1 MRRATAAA
9 LLATLV
15 PAAAAA
21 LEVVFVAPAAGVAVF
36 GEIQVALEVR
46 GGEGARVD
54 LFLDG
59 QRVASAER
67 PPWRFRVA
75 TGEENVERRLRAVA
89 RVPGGPTAEA
99 TLVLPALRVD
109 EVVELELQQLY
120 VTATHDGEPIL
131 DLGRGDFRLDD
142 DGDRQRIVT
151 FERGE
156 VPITAVLLLDASL
169 SMRGD
174 PLAGAL
180 AGARAFVDGLAELDE
195 ARVVLFSDRTLSRT
209 PFGRDPESLLAGLGG
224 ASAHGGSAVNDH
236 LYLALAELERRQGR
250 RVVVLLSDG
259 VDLDSVLG
267 VTELEPVIGRSP
279 VLFYWLR
286 LGDARGVLRRRSV
299 WRDFDEHQRELE
311 ALERLVERSGGRIFD
326 LPPGT
331 DPRGP
336 FREILAELRS
346 QYVLGWYPNAPQ
358 NDGSWRKLRLDVAR
372 PGVRLRAREGYY
384 DD

>member
-1 MRRATAAA
+1 VLLAA
-9 LLATLV
+9 LAPAT
-15 PAAAAA
+15 AAAA
-21 LEVVFVAPAAGVAVF
+21 LEVVFVSPAAGVAVF
-36 GEIQVALEVR
+36 GEVQVELAVR
-46 GGEGARVD
+46 DGEGARVE

-120 VTATHDGEPIL
+120 VTATEDGEPVL
-131 DLGRGDFRLDD
+131 DLARGDFRLHD

-180 AGARAFVDGLAELDE
+180 AGARAFVEGLAELDE
-195 ARVVLFSDRTLSRT
+195 ARVVLFSDRVLSRT
-209 PFGRDPESLLAGLGG
+209 AFGRDPESLLADLGG
-224 ASAHGGSAVNDH
+224 ASAHGGSAVNDQ

-267 VTELEPVIGRSP
+267 VPELEPVIGRSP

-286 LGDARGVLRRRSV
+286 LGDARGVLKRRSV

-311 ALERLVERSGGRIFD
+311 ALERLVERSGGRVFD
-326 LPPGT
+326 LPPGA

-346 QYVLGWYPNAPQ
+346 QYVLGWYPTEVRD
-358 NDGSWRKLRLDVAR
+358 DGDWREVRIDVAR
-372 PGVRLRAREGYY
+372 SGVRLRAREGYY